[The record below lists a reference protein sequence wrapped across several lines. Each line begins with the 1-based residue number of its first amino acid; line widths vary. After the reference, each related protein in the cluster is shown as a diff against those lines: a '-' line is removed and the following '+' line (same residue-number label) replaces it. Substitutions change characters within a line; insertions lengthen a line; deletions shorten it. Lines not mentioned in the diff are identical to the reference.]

1 MWPAIICGLIIYKLF
16 KCFFYDD
23 DVSDIE
29 ASDSTVLFIVADR
42 FPFLLNLTIFLHQFS
57 ILSFNFHLQIQFQCC
72 SIHQSNFDFHFFC
85 RLQKLFGGKVFVGL
99 RIPDAD
105 SASPQSIDI
114 VLVTKRYFPSI
125 HDSLLMWLR
134 FKSYNCSSF

>member
-29 ASDSTVLFIVADR
+29 ASDSTVLFTVADR
-42 FPFLLNLTIFLHQFS
+42 FRFPLNLTIFLTSIFNLILQFS
-57 ILSFNFHLQIQFQCC
+57 PSRFNFTVAEFMNRISF
-72 SIHQSNFDFHFFC
+72 SICC
-85 RLQKLFGGKVFVGL
+85 RLQKIFGGKVFVGL

-105 SASPQSIDI
+105 SASPQSIDL
-114 VLVTKRYFPSI
+114 VLVTKRYFSFI
-125 HDSLLMWLR
+125 LVFLLLLQ
-134 FKSYNCSSF
+134 